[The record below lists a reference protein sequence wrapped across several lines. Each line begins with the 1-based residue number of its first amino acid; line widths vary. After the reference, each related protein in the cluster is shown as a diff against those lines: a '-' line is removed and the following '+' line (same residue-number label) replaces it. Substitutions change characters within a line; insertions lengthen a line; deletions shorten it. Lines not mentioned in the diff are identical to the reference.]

1 METFYV
7 TLLILLLSKQY
18 VCQETTTLLPTL
30 EPTVEVTSTVSTVLA
45 TTVRARRLI
54 KNATDLDETAKA
66 STTSDSLKT
75 VSSTS
80 LATPVRTVAFP
91 NCDKSWSSI
100 DYELVH
106 PGFPDDYSNGMLCRY
121 SIRKHSDSICGLEIT
136 FKKFDL
142 ETSAGCEKDFLAIGD
157 ERLCGNIPADS
168 VVQYPFDEGSNH
180 IPLVFGT
187 NDNGTKGGFQIL
199 FQQISICE
207 EDLNAIPAIHACDV
221 LITDPSGEL
230 VTHRS
235 PEDALGDPVCRY
247 TIGRRHS
254 GYCHVELDFVD
265 FNVEYSPG
273 CIGSYVQLDGHRFCG
288 TALRGQRKNVTFDAL
303 GNVHI
308 VYKTD
313 TVRMDRGFHLL
324 FRQLV
329 CPPGEP
335 VRSPGGSDLV
345 ADRLP
350 SSCSKIYYEKEFYLE
365 SPGFPNYYANDLDC
379 QLVIRRYRPSICKM
393 DIRFLDFDV
402 EDSPGCV
409 YDYLQL
415 DAQRLCGRIPEDNV
429 KTTDFLSF
437 EKVLRFKTDSINPRP
452 GFFLYVR
459 QLDCGTIS
467 PPPIVPGS
475 PSSCDV
481 HVWDVQARVTSPNY
495 PRDYGNDLRCRY
507 TVHRQG
513 EHICQLKVTFL
524 DFKLQNGNP
533 GCYND
538 YLELDGGWRA
548 CGDKFQGISR
558 TLDFR
563 TPEKVL
569 FFSTDAWYTFPGF
582 LLALRQVPCTEVAA
596 ETARGGG
603 NTASCD
609 RELEALTFDI
619 RSELYPLNYLPN
631 LNCRYVIRKVSA
643 AVCQLRIRFIR
654 FDLEAS
660 IGCSRDY
667 LALDGERLCGALSLN
682 TTRTLRFDAPEKVLV
697 FHTDSEVQ
705 GAGFIASVQ
714 QVECPGGLPPDT
726 ATVPGTIGGGVS
738 PPVSGGGAC
747 NRHYTDIR
755 ASFNSPNYPSPYPLG
770 VACRYAIH
778 VQPGFCNVEFN
789 FIDFSL
795 EPPTPGLPCTRDYV
809 DIAGVRYC
817 GTQLRGVTKL
827 EPPFGVAKEVVVT
840 FVSDSFVPDRGFLV
854 SYRQVPCG
862 SSRTSPPQPGGST
875 SEVTPTGS
883 VCGGHL
889 TGPFFEI
896 KWPDLGATGDY
907 GQTVQCVYT
916 VHRLGSD
923 TCSLRVT
930 FVTFDFGDG
939 RDCPRQFAQI
949 GTHTLCGRLP
959 SYTTRDYDFFDYTM
973 AIQITSSQLPRPR
986 MLLQVQ
992 QLPCGA
998 SSPASRLPPP
1008 TCDETFQGPG
1018 FELRSPYYPHGLTA
1032 SVNCRYIVRK
1042 ASPFICNLELTFER
1056 FELPDSRHCYAS
1068 HLRID
1073 ADRLCGS
1080 ITPYTIRL
1088 YDFHTSEKLIH
1099 FSADHV
1105 LPGAG
1110 FLIKG
1115 RQVPCG
1121 GVPPSALMPMTP
1133 VIDPGRSPAQPLPSS
1148 IRCDQSFGLEEFTI
1162 YSPNHPLPYPV
1173 EVHCRYVIIRS
1184 SSDICGLEV
1193 TFVSFDIEDYY
1204 QCQKDYLDI
1213 DGERLCGVLPS
1224 NSVRNY
1230 IFHPADRTK
1239 VMVFK
1244 SDYSV
1249 TKPGFA
1255 LRIRQSRIC
1264 PASVPSLLP
1273 AAPGAVSPATGTGG
1287 GLSPSTPRDGDSN
1300 VCGPSFFSSPR
1311 GVIRS
1316 PRFPGGYPASH
1327 CIYTFLQLR
1336 GFCTLK
1342 FTFRDFDLLPG
1353 SDCIVD
1359 YLELDGRRYCDG
1371 QLFQQSREVSFPWSD
1386 SSTATLMFHSDRGS
1400 FVHRGFHVDFEQVLC
1415 RRQGRQ
1421 NRDELDQSVAPQNS
1435 TVRSASSPT
1444 LDWTSSLSSFDA
1456 DWDDSKTTPR
1466 NSSVEYV

>member
-1 METFYV
+1 G
-7 TLLILLLSKQY
+7 LD
-18 VCQETTTLLPTL
+18 
-30 EPTVEVTSTVSTVLA
+30 EPTRTSTSSSARKYVSPAPSTVPS
-45 TTVRARRLI
+45 R
-54 KNATDLDETAKA
+54 
-66 STTSDSLKT
+66 T
-75 VSSTS
+75 VSS
-80 LATPVRTVAFP
+80 PV
-91 NCDKSWSSI
+91 CDKSWSSK

-106 PGFPDDYSNGMLCRY
+106 PGFPDEYSNGMLCRY
-121 SIRKHSDSICGLEIT
+121 TIRKNSDSICGLEIT
-136 FKKFDL
+136 FKKFEL

-157 ERLCGNIPADS
+157 ERLCGSIPAES
-168 VVQYPFDEGSNH
+168 VVQYPFDDGSNY
-180 IPLVFGT
+180 ISLVFGT
-187 NDNGTKGGFQIL
+187 NDNITKSGFQIL

-254 GYCHVELDFVD
+254 GYCQVELDFVD

-313 TVRMDRGFHLL
+313 TVRMDKGFHLL

-329 CPPGEP
+329 CPPGNP

-365 SPGFPNYYANDLDC
+365 SPGFPNYYSNDLDC

-409 YDYLQL
+409 YDFLQL
-415 DAQRLCGRIPEDNV
+415 DSQRLCGRIPEDNV
-429 KTTDFLSF
+429 KTTDFLSY
-437 EKVLRFKTDSINPRP
+437 EKVLRFKTDSVNPRP

-475 PSSCDV
+475 SSSCDV
-481 HVWDVQARVTSPNY
+481 HVWDVQARISSPNY
-495 PRDYGNDLRCRY
+495 PRDYGNDLR
-507 TVHRQG
+507 
-513 EHICQLKVTFL
+513 
-524 DFKLQNGNP
+524 
-533 GCYND
+533 
-538 YLELDGGWRA
+538 
-548 CGDKFQGISR
+548 

-563 TPEKVL
+563 TPEKL
-569 FFSTDAWYTFPGF
+569 IFFSTDAWYTFSGF
-582 LLALRQVPCTEVAA
+582 LLGLRQIPCSEVAA
-596 ETARGGG
+596 EGTGRGSGAA
-603 NTASCD
+603 ASCD
-609 RELEALTFDI
+609 REFEAMNFDM

-631 LNCRYVIRKVSA
+631 LNCRFLIRKVTQ
-643 AVCQLRIRFIR
+643 AVCQLKIRFIR
-654 FDLEAS
+654 FDVEAS

-667 LALDGERLCGALSLN
+667 LALDGERLCGALPLN
-682 TTRTLRFDAPEKVLV
+682 TTRTLRFDSTEKVLI
-697 FHTDSEVQ
+697 FHSDSEVQ
-705 GAGFIASVQ
+705 GAGFIANVQ
-714 QVECPGGLPPDT
+714 QIECPGGLPPDT
-726 ATVPGTIGGGVS
+726 VTVPGPSGGGIS
-738 PPVSGGGAC
+738 PPAVGGGAC

-755 ASFNSPNYPSPYPLG
+755 STFSSPNYPSPYPLG

-778 VQPGFCNVEFN
+778 LQPGFCNVEFI

-795 EPPTPGLPCTRDYV
+795 EPPTPGLPCTRDYL
-809 DIAGVRYC
+809 DIGGVRYC
-817 GTQLRGVTKL
+817 GQQLKGVTKL
-827 EPPFGVAKEVVVT
+827 EPPFGAVKEVIVT
-840 FVSDSFVPDRGFLV
+840 FVSDSYVPDKGFLA
-854 SYRQVPCG
+854 SFRQVACG
-862 SSRTSPPQPGGST
+862 SSRSPPPPPPPPRGST

-896 KWPDLGATGDY
+896 KWPDLSTTGDY
-907 GQTVQCVYT
+907 GQTVQCVYN

-923 TCSLRVT
+923 TCNLRVT
-930 FVTFDFGDG
+930 FVTFDLGDG
-939 RDCPRQFAQI
+939 RDCPRQFVQI

-959 SYTTRDYDFFDYTM
+959 SYTTRDYDFLDYTM
-973 AIQITSSQLPRPR
+973 VIRATSSQLPRPR

-998 SSPASRLPPP
+998 SNPPSRLPPP
-1008 TCDETFQGPG
+1008 SCDETFQGPG
-1018 FELRSPYYPHGLTA
+1018 FELRSPYYPHGLTTN
-1032 SVNCRYIVRK
+1032 VDCRYIVRK

-1080 ITPYTIRL
+1080 ISPYTVRL

-1121 GVPPSALMPMTP
+1121 GVPPAALMPMTP
-1133 VIDPGRSPAQPLPSS
+1133 VIDPTRGEQPLPSS
-1148 IRCDQSFGLEEFTI
+1148 VRCDQSFGLDEFTI
-1162 YSPNHPLPYPV
+1162 YSPNHPVHYPTD
-1173 EVHCRYVIIRS
+1173 VHCRYVIIRS
-1184 SSDICGLEV
+1184 SSDVCGLEV
-1193 TFVSFDIEDYY
+1193 TFITFDLEDYY
-1204 QCQKDYLDI
+1204 QCQRDYLDI
-1213 DGERLCGVLPS
+1213 DGERLCGMLPS
-1224 NSVRNY
+1224 QSVRNY
-1230 IFHPADRTK
+1230 VFHPADRTK
-1239 VMVFK
+1239 VMVFR
-1244 SDYSV
+1244 SDHIN
-1249 TKPGFA
+1249 TRPGFA

-1273 AAPGAVSPATGTGG
+1273 ASPGAVHVRPSGCVSNKSNLSTASPATGTVSGG
-1287 GLSPSTPRDGDSN
+1287 PLVPSTPRDSN
-1300 VCGPSFFSSPR
+1300 SNTCGTSYFAAPR
-1311 GVIRS
+1311 GVVRT
-1316 PRFPGGYPASH
+1316 PRFPGGYPAVH
-1327 CIYTFLQLR
+1327 CIYTFVQLR
-1336 GFCTLK
+1336 GFCSLK

-1353 SDCIVD
+1353 TDCIVD
-1359 YLELDGRRYCDG
+1359 YLELEGRRYCDG
-1371 QLFQQSREVSFPWSD
+1371 QLFKLTREVFFPWSD
-1386 SSTATLMFHSDRGS
+1386 SSTASLMFHSDRGS
-1400 FVHRGFHVDFEQVLC
+1400 FVHRGFHIDFEQVPC
-1415 RRQGRQ
+1415 RRQGRN
-1421 NRDELDQSVAPQNS
+1421 NRDELEQPVTPQNS
-1435 TVRSASSPT
+1435 TVRSASAPT
-1444 LDWTSSLSSFDA
+1444 SDWTSSSSSFDA
-1456 DWDDSKTTPR
+1456 DWDDSRTTPR
-1466 NSSVEYV
+1466 NSSVEYAS